1 MPRRI
6 PTFSLSFPLAAAT
19 SALAVCAAV
28 CLAFHFGAQ
37 LIAPASIAK
46 AQGPIKVSVNEVIVP
61 VTVTDEKGRFVSD
74 LVKSDFK
81 IFDENKEQKI
91 DFFSHEQS
99 QPIVIGFLID
109 TSNGMK
115 IHWDKYKEAAT
126 ELMLNLLP
134 GDKRYSGYLITYG
147 NQPEL
152 VADTSSDSEKMVE
165 KMRRIKPA
173 GGAALYDAIYMACTS
188 RKTVNGE
195 PYEPRRV
202 LVVIGDGHDTAS
214 KKSLKEVTEIA
225 QRNLVTIYA
234 MSSVAFGFHT
244 DGEDNL
250 TELTAGT
257 GGKVE
262 TPLNNAYKD
271 VAGYLSTPSDDG
283 NYALAVGTGG
293 YTAEISSAIFRAVA
307 SLSGEITTQYVIRY
321 NPDIAADSE
330 GKQFRRIKVAVNLP
344 GVELRYRPGYYPFA
358 PPNATP

>member
-1 MPRRI
+1 MPLFSASGFLTRR
-6 PTFSLSFPLAAAT
+6 PGSAGKVRA
-19 SALAVCAAV
+19 ALAVLLPCAL
-28 CLAFHFGAQ
+28 LAQAPITLLAQ
-37 LIAPASIAK
+37 A
-46 AQGPIKVSVNEVIVP
+46 PIKVSVNEVIVP
-61 VTVTDEKGRFVSD
+61 VTVTDDKGRFVSN
-74 LVKSDFK
+74 LGKNDFK

-115 IHWDKYKEAAT
+115 IHWDKYREAAT

-134 GDKRYSGYLITYG
+134 GDKKYSGYLITYG
-147 NQPEL
+147 NEPQL

-165 KMRRIKPA
+165 KIRKVKPA

-188 RKTVNGE
+188 RKTVVGE

-202 LVVIGDGHDTAS
+202 VVVIGDGHDTAS
-214 KKSLKEVTEIA
+214 KKTLQEVTEIA
-225 QRNLVTIYA
+225 QRNLVTVYA
-234 MSSVAFGFHT
+234 MSTVAFGMHGE
-244 DGEDNL
+244 GEDNL
-250 TELTAGT
+250 IQITAQT

-271 VAGYLSTPSDDG
+271 VSGYLDTPSDFG
-283 NYALAVGTGG
+283 NYALSVGTGG

-321 NPDIAADSE
+321 TPDVSE
-330 GKQFRRIKVAVNLP
+330 SSESRQFRRVRVAVNLP
-344 GVELRYRPGYYPFA
+344 GVQVRARSGYYPFA
-358 PPNATP
+358 VPQ